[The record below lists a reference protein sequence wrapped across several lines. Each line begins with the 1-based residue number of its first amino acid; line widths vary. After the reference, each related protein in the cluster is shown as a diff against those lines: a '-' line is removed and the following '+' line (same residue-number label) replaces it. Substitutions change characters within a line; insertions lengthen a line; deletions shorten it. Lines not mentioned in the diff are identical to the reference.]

1 MYQETVQFDRTAS
14 NSSHMVMINERPHT
28 ISTAYEKGHH
38 QRAALSVYTFQPLE
52 QYSSSSSTTG
62 QSSCASSTDKFD
74 RTNNSTPTGLP
85 ENFLKLNLTY
95 FKFKNLNQQ
104 NRRNTKR

>member
-1 MYQETVQFDRTAS
+1 LIFSGVYYQETVQFDRTAS

-74 RTNNSTPTGLP
+74 RTNNSTPTGQSNSTHF
-85 ENFLKLNLTY
+85 NFFV
-95 FKFKNLNQQ
+95 FKFNNFKLKSQ
-104 NRRNTKR
+104 

>member
-1 MYQETVQFDRTAS
+1 LIFSGVYYQETVQFDRTAS

-74 RTNNSTPTGLP
+74 RTNNSTPTGQP
-85 ENFLKLNLTY
+85 NSTHFNF
-95 FKFKNLNQQ
+95 FCF
-104 NRRNTKR
+104 